1 MFVEVNMKTKLIII
15 GANGH
20 GKVVADIAKK
30 FNKYGSIAFL
40 DDNAS
45 ITECL
50 GYSVVG
56 TSDKIAEYVDDA
68 EFFVAIGNPTTRK
81 KVTERIVSVDGK
93 LATLVH
99 PDAIIAEGVI
109 IGEGTVVMAGAV
121 VNPET
126 VVGKGCIVNT
136 CSSVDHDCKL
146 GDFVHVAVGA
156 HIAGTVVVGDN
167 TWIGAG
173 ATVSNNVSICAD
185 CMIGAGAVIVKDI
198 TEAGTY
204 IGVPATRK
212 E

>member
-1 MFVEVNMKTKLIII
+1 MGKLIII

-30 FNKYGSIAFL
+30 INKYNSIAFL
-40 DDNAS
+40 DDNTS

-50 GYSVVG
+50 GYPVDG
-56 TSDKIAEYVDDA
+56 TSDRIMEFVEDA
-68 EFFVAIGNPTTRK
+68 EFFVAIGNPVTRK
-81 KVTERIVSVDGK
+81 RMAERIFAGGGK
-93 LATLVH
+93 LATLIH
-99 PDAIIAEGVI
+99 PVAVIAEGVV

-121 VNPET
+121 INSET
-126 VVGKGCIVNT
+126 VVGKGCIINT
-136 CSSVDHDCKL
+136 CSSIDHDCKL

-156 HIAGTVVVGDN
+156 HIAGTVYIGNN

-173 ATVSNNVSICAD
+173 TTVSNNVNICAD
-185 CMIGAGAVIVKDI
+185 CMIGAGAVVVKDI
-198 TEAGTY
+198 TEPGTY